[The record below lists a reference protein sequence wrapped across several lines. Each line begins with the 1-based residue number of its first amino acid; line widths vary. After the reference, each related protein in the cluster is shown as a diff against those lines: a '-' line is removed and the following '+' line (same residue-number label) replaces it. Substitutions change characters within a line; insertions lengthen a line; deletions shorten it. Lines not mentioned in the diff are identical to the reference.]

1 LQGGGDGR
9 RAGGPAPPTS
19 SVGMPASDIDSMGG
33 EDESETTGQKIEKRQ
48 REEEYQTRGA
58 P

>member
-1 LQGGGDGR
+1 
-9 RAGGPAPPTS
+9 
-19 SVGMPASDIDSMGG
+19 MPASDIDSMGG
-33 EDESETTGQKIEKRQ
+33 EDESETTGTAGTGRESQSPGKEIEKRQ